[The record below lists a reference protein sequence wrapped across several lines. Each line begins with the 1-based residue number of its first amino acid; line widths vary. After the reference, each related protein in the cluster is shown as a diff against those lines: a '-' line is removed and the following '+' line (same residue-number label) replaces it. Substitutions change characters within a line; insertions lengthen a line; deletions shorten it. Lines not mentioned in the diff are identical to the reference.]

1 MEEEK
6 KETKIKQPKKVVK
19 IISIIIAI
27 IAVIAIVIGILVATG
42 KINLNFSKKSKMVS
56 GIEKLSEAYTR
67 PFDELSKNAEKNNLD
82 IKLFD
87 NLEKDSAI
95 EASTEIL
102 ANVDK
107 LEVDGLTSSEKSTV
121 KSVVD
126 LINKSK
132 IATNIR
138 YDGKESAYIKLNGK
152 LDSVEVSGEALYDGS
167 QAALRSEQI
176 SSKWITISEDDLKDL
191 ADENGLD
198 LDDLKDTISE
208 SINQFSEIS
217 KSVIIL
223 LLMISRH
230 KINEKYS
237 KILKD
242 YINEKSKDIKSEKGT
257 VEVDGKEKKCT
268 KLTLKLNEKDIK
280 KLAKNYLDAFAKDDQ
295 LKEILTSAA
304 QSYADVMKSSG
315 ETSTAKEITNAVDE
329 LYNNIDKIKEEID
342 NADFSANIKLVVYSS
357 NTNVYR
363 TDIILDVE
371 DTEVNLETTFN
382 KEDTTTT
389 ISVNAQGISAEIAT
403 IKLKEEKNGASLKI
417 EVSKFIKEQ
426 LEQKSSD
433 DISLEIKYTTEKSK
447 AEISLAVNAGSYGSG
462 TVSISSDVEKNED
475 KEYANNTT
483 ISVDVDAPDY
493 LTAKMSMN
501 MTSNI
506 KIGEVSIPKVSSSE
520 SIDIK
525 DEEGLQQ
532 YQEEAQTKAEK
543 ILKDLQS
550 IEALQ
555 SIIENEF

>member
-95 EASTEIL
+95 EASTEIS

-217 KSVIIL
+217 KSVQIDE
-223 LLMISRH
+223 
-230 KINEKYS
+230 KTQKEINEKYS

-382 KEDTTTT
+382 KEDTITT

-426 LEQKSSD
+426 LGQKSSD

-462 TVSISSDVEKNED
+462 TVSISSDIEKNED

-483 ISVDVDAPDY
+483 ISVDIDAPDY

-506 KIGEVSIPKVSSSE
+506 KIGGVSIPKVSSSE

>member
-95 EASTEIL
+95 EASTEIS

-198 LDDLKDTISE
+198 LDDLRDTISE

-217 KSVIIL
+217 KSVQIDE
-223 LLMISRH
+223 
-230 KINEKYS
+230 KTQKEINEKYS

-371 DTEVNLETTFN
+371 DTEVSLETTFN

-426 LEQKSSD
+426 LGQKSSD

-462 TVSISSDVEKNED
+462 TVSISSDIEKNED

-501 MTSNI
+501 MISNI
-506 KIGEVSIPKVSSSE
+506 KIGGVSIPKVSSSE

>member
-6 KETKIKQPKKVVK
+6 KETKIKQPKKAVK

-27 IAVIAIVIGILVATG
+27 IAVIAIVIGILAATG

-56 GIEKLSEAYTR
+56 GIEKLSEAYTK

-87 NLEKDSAI
+87 NLEKGSAI
-95 EASTEIL
+95 EASTEIS

-198 LDDLKDTISE
+198 LDDLKETISE

-217 KSVIIL
+217 KSVQIDE
-223 LLMISRH
+223 
-230 KINEKYS
+230 KTQKEINEKYS

-242 YINEKSKDIKSEKGT
+242 YVNEKSKEIKSEKGT

-280 KLAKNYLDAFAKDDQ
+280 KLAKNYLDTFAKDDQ

-371 DTEVNLETTFN
+371 DTEVSLETTFN

-417 EVSKFIKEQ
+417 EVSKFVKEQ
-426 LEQKSSD
+426 LGQKSSD

-462 TVSISSDVEKNED
+462 TVSISSDIEKNED
-475 KEYANNTT
+475 KEYADNTT

-506 KIGEVSIPKVSSSE
+506 KIGGVSIPKVSSSE

-532 YQEEAQTKAEK
+532 YQEDAQTKAEK
-543 ILKDLQS
+543 LLKDLQS

>member
-6 KETKIKQPKKVVK
+6 KETKIKQPKKAVK

-27 IAVIAIVIGILVATG
+27 IAVIAIVIGILAATG

-87 NLEKDSAI
+87 NLEKGSAI
-95 EASTEIL
+95 EASTEIS

-198 LDDLKDTISE
+198 LDDLKETISE

-217 KSVIIL
+217 KSVQIDE
-223 LLMISRH
+223 
-230 KINEKYS
+230 KTQKEINEKYS

-242 YINEKSKDIKSEKGT
+242 YVNEKSKDIKSEKGT

-371 DTEVNLETTFN
+371 DTEVSLETTFN

-417 EVSKFIKEQ
+417 EVSKFVKEQ
-426 LEQKSSD
+426 LGQKSSD

-462 TVSISSDVEKNED
+462 TASISSDIEKNED
-475 KEYANNTT
+475 KEYAGNTT

-506 KIGEVSIPKVSSSE
+506 KIGGVSIPKVSSSE

-525 DEEGLQQ
+525 DEQGLQQ

-543 ILKDLQS
+543 LLKDLQS
-550 IEALQ
+550 VEALK
-555 SIIENEF
+555 SIIDSGF

>member
-6 KETKIKQPKKVVK
+6 KETKIKQPKKAVK

-27 IAVIAIVIGILVATG
+27 IAVIAIVIGILAATG

-56 GIEKLSEAYTR
+56 GIEKLSEAYTK

-87 NLEKDSAI
+87 NLEKGSAI
-95 EASTEIL
+95 EASTEIS

-198 LDDLKDTISE
+198 LDDLKETISE

-217 KSVIIL
+217 KSVQIDE
-223 LLMISRH
+223 
-230 KINEKYS
+230 KTQKEINEKYS

-242 YINEKSKDIKSEKGT
+242 YVNEKSKDIKSEKGT

-371 DTEVNLETTFN
+371 DTEVSLETTFN

-417 EVSKFIKEQ
+417 EVSKFVKEQ
-426 LEQKSSD
+426 LGQKSSD

-462 TVSISSDVEKNED
+462 TVSISSDIEKNED
-475 KEYANNTT
+475 KEYADNTT

-506 KIGEVSIPKVSSSE
+506 KIGGVSIPKVSSSE

-525 DEEGLQQ
+525 DEDGLQQ
-532 YQEEAQTKAEK
+532 YQEDAQTKAEK
-543 ILKDLQS
+543 LLKDLQS

>member
-56 GIEKLSEAYTR
+56 GIEKLSEAYTK

-87 NLEKDSAI
+87 NLEKGSAI
-95 EASTEIL
+95 EASTEIS

-198 LDDLKDTISE
+198 LDDLKETISE

-217 KSVIIL
+217 KSVQIDE
-223 LLMISRH
+223 
-230 KINEKYS
+230 KTQKEINEKYS

-371 DTEVNLETTFN
+371 DTEVSLETTFN

-426 LEQKSSD
+426 LGQKSSD

-462 TVSISSDVEKNED
+462 TVSISSDIEKNED

-506 KIGEVSIPKVSSSE
+506 KIGGVSIPKVSSSE

-532 YQEEAQTKAEK
+532 YQEDAQTKAEK
-543 ILKDLQS
+543 LLKDLQS

>member
-6 KETKIKQPKKVVK
+6 KETKIKQPKKAVK

-27 IAVIAIVIGILVATG
+27 IAVIAIVIGILAATG

-56 GIEKLSEAYTR
+56 GIEKLSEAYTK

-87 NLEKDSAI
+87 NLEKGSAI
-95 EASTEIL
+95 EASTEIS

-132 IATNIR
+132 IATNIG

-198 LDDLKDTISE
+198 LDDLKETISE

-217 KSVIIL
+217 KSVQIDE
-223 LLMISRH
+223 
-230 KINEKYS
+230 KTQKEINEKYS

-242 YINEKSKDIKSEKGT
+242 YVNEKSKDIKSEKGT

-295 LKEILTSAA
+295 LKEILTSTA

-371 DTEVNLETTFN
+371 DTEVSLETTFN

-417 EVSKFIKEQ
+417 EVSKFVKEQ
-426 LEQKSSD
+426 LGQKSSD

-462 TVSISSDVEKNED
+462 TVSISSDIEKNED
-475 KEYANNTT
+475 KEYADNTT

-506 KIGEVSIPKVSSSE
+506 KIGGVSIPKVSSSE

-532 YQEEAQTKAEK
+532 YQEDAQTKAEK
-543 ILKDLQS
+543 LLKDLQS

>member
-56 GIEKLSEAYTR
+56 GIEKLSEAYTK

-95 EASTEIL
+95 EASTEIS

-217 KSVIIL
+217 KSVQIDE
-223 LLMISRH
+223 
-230 KINEKYS
+230 KTQKEINEKYS

-315 ETSTAKEITNAVDE
+315 ETSSAEEITNAVDE

-426 LEQKSSD
+426 LGQKSSD

-447 AEISLAVNAGSYGSG
+447 AEVSLAVNAGSYGSG
-462 TVSISSDVEKNED
+462 TASISSDIEKNED

-506 KIGEVSIPKVSSSE
+506 KIGGVSIPKVSSSE

-543 ILKDLQS
+543 VLKDLQS

>member
-95 EASTEIL
+95 EASTEIS

-217 KSVIIL
+217 KSVQIDE
-223 LLMISRH
+223 
-230 KINEKYS
+230 KTQKEINEKYS

-403 IKLKEEKNGASLKI
+403 IKLKEEKNGVSLKI

-426 LEQKSSD
+426 LGQKSSD

-462 TVSISSDVEKNED
+462 TVSISSDIEKNED

-506 KIGEVSIPKVSSSE
+506 KIGGVSIPKVSSSE

>member
-56 GIEKLSEAYTR
+56 GIEKLSEAYTK

-95 EASTEIL
+95 EASTEIS

-217 KSVIIL
+217 KSVQIDE
-223 LLMISRH
+223 
-230 KINEKYS
+230 KTQKEINEKYS

-426 LEQKSSD
+426 LGQKSSD

-462 TVSISSDVEKNED
+462 TASISSDIEKNED

-506 KIGEVSIPKVSSSE
+506 KIGGVSIPKVSSSE

-543 ILKDLQS
+543 VLKDLQS

>member
-6 KETKIKQPKKVVK
+6 KETKIKQPKKAVK
-19 IISIIIAI
+19 IISKIIAI
-27 IAVIAIVIGILVATG
+27 IAVIAIVIGILAATG

-56 GIEKLSEAYTR
+56 GIEKLSEAYTK

-87 NLEKDSAI
+87 NLEKGSAI
-95 EASTEIL
+95 EASTEIS

-198 LDDLKDTISE
+198 LDDLKETISE

-217 KSVIIL
+217 KSVQIDE
-223 LLMISRH
+223 
-230 KINEKYS
+230 KTQKEINEKYS

-242 YINEKSKDIKSEKGT
+242 YVNEKSKDIKSEKGT

-280 KLAKNYLDAFAKDDQ
+280 KLAKNYLDTFAKDDQ

-371 DTEVNLETTFN
+371 DTEVSLETTFN

-417 EVSKFIKEQ
+417 EVSKFVKEQ
-426 LEQKSSD
+426 LGQKSSD

-462 TVSISSDVEKNED
+462 TVSISSDIEKNED
-475 KEYANNTT
+475 KEYADNTT

-506 KIGEVSIPKVSSSE
+506 KIGGVSIPKVSSSE

-532 YQEEAQTKAEK
+532 YQEDAQTKAEK
-543 ILKDLQS
+543 LLKDLQS

>member
-27 IAVIAIVIGILVATG
+27 IAVIAIVIGILAATG

-67 PFDELSKNAEKNNLD
+67 PFDELSQNAEKNNLD

-95 EASTEIL
+95 EASTEIS

-217 KSVIIL
+217 KSVQIDE
-223 LLMISRH
+223 
-230 KINEKYS
+230 KTQKEINEKYS

-426 LEQKSSD
+426 LGQKSSD

-462 TVSISSDVEKNED
+462 TVSISSDIEKNED

-506 KIGEVSIPKVSSSE
+506 KIGGVSIPKVSSSE

>member
-6 KETKIKQPKKVVK
+6 KETKIKQPKKAVK

-27 IAVIAIVIGILVATG
+27 IAVIAIVIGILAATG

-56 GIEKLSEAYTR
+56 GIEKLSEAYTK

-87 NLEKDSAI
+87 NLEKGSAI
-95 EASTEIL
+95 EASTEIS

-198 LDDLKDTISE
+198 LDDLKETISE

-217 KSVIIL
+217 KSVQIDE
-223 LLMISRH
+223 
-230 KINEKYS
+230 KTQKEINEKYS

-242 YINEKSKDIKSEKGT
+242 YVNEKSKEIKSEKGT

-371 DTEVNLETTFN
+371 DTEVSLETTFN

-417 EVSKFIKEQ
+417 EVSKFVKEQ
-426 LEQKSSD
+426 LGQKSSD

-462 TVSISSDVEKNED
+462 TVSISSDIEKNED
-475 KEYANNTT
+475 KEYADNTT

-506 KIGEVSIPKVSSSE
+506 KIGGVSIPKVSSSE

-532 YQEEAQTKAEK
+532 YQEDAQTKAEK
-543 ILKDLQS
+543 LLKDLQS

>member
-6 KETKIKQPKKVVK
+6 KETKIKQPKKAVK
-19 IISIIIAI
+19 VIAIIIAI
-27 IAVIAIVIGILVATG
+27 IAVIAIVIGILAATG
-42 KINLNFSKKSKMVS
+42 KINLNFSKKGKMVS
-56 GIEKLSEAYTR
+56 GIEKLVEAYTK
-67 PFDELSKNAEKNNLD
+67 PFDELSKNTKKNNLEV
-82 IKLFD
+82 KLFD

-95 EASTEIL
+95 EASTEIS

-121 KSVVD
+121 KSLVD

-132 IATNIR
+132 IATNVR

-167 QAALRSEQI
+167 QAALRSEEI
-176 SSKWITISEDDLKDL
+176 NSKWITISEDDLKDL

-217 KSVIIL
+217 KSVQIDE
-223 LLMISRH
+223 
-230 KINEKYS
+230 KTQKEINEKYS
-237 KILKD
+237 KIIKD

-280 KLAKNYLDAFAKDDQ
+280 KLAKKYLDAFAKDDQ
-295 LKEILTSAA
+295 LKEILTNSA
-304 QSYADVMKSSG
+304 QSYAEVMKTAG
-315 ETSTAKEITNAVDE
+315 DTTSAKNITNAVDE

-342 NADFSANIKLVVYSS
+342 NADFTANIKLVVYSS

-371 DTEVNLETTFN
+371 DTEVSVETTFN
-382 KEDTTTT
+382 KDDTTTT
-389 ISVNAQGISAEIAT
+389 ISVNAQGISADIAT
-403 IKLKEEKNGASLKI
+403 ITLKEEKNDVSLKI
-417 EVSKFIKEQ
+417 EASKFIKEQ
-426 LEQKSSD
+426 LGQKSSD
-433 DISLEIKYTTEKSK
+433 DISLEFKYSTEKSK
-447 AEISLAVNAGSYGSG
+447 AEIALAVNAGSYGNG
-462 TVSISSDVEKNED
+462 KVAISSDVEKNED
-475 KEYANNTT
+475 KEYANHTT

-493 LTAKMSMN
+493 VTTKMSMD
-501 MTSNI
+501 MTNNI
-506 KIGEVSIPKVSSSE
+506 KIGGVSIPKVSSSE

-525 DEEGLQQ
+525 DEQGLQQ

-543 ILKDLQS
+543 LLKDLQS
-550 IEALQ
+550 VEALK
-555 SIIENEF
+555 SIIDSGF

>member
-217 KSVIIL
+217 KSVQID
-223 LLMISRH
+223 
-230 KINEKYS
+230 KKTQKEINEKYS

-525 DEEGLQQ
+525 DEDGLQQ

>member
-27 IAVIAIVIGILVATG
+27 IAVIAIVIGILAATG

-67 PFDELSKNAEKNNLD
+67 PFDELSQNAEKNNLD

-95 EASTEIL
+95 EASTEIS

-217 KSVIIL
+217 KSVQIDE
-223 LLMISRH
+223 
-230 KINEKYS
+230 KTQKEINEKYS

-426 LEQKSSD
+426 LGQKSSD

-462 TVSISSDVEKNED
+462 TVSISSDIEKNED

-501 MTSNI
+501 MISNI
-506 KIGEVSIPKVSSSE
+506 KIGGVSIPKVSSSE

>member
-6 KETKIKQPKKVVK
+6 KETKIKQPKKAVK
-19 IISIIIAI
+19 VIAIIIAI
-27 IAVIAIVIGILVATG
+27 IAVIAIVIGILAATG
-42 KINLNFSKKSKMVS
+42 KINLNFSKKGKMVS
-56 GIEKLSEAYTR
+56 GIEKLVEAYTK
-67 PFDELSKNAEKNNLD
+67 PFDELSKNTKKNNLEV
-82 IKLFD
+82 KLFD
-87 NLEKDSAI
+87 NLEKGSAI
-95 EASTEIL
+95 ETSTEL
-102 ANVDK
+102 SANVDK
-107 LEVDGLTSSEKSTV
+107 LEIDGLTSSEKSTV

-132 IATNIR
+132 IATNII

-217 KSVIIL
+217 KSVQID
-223 LLMISRH
+223 
-230 KINEKYS
+230 KKTQKEINEKYS

>member
-56 GIEKLSEAYTR
+56 GIEKLSEAYTK

-87 NLEKDSAI
+87 NLEKGSAI
-95 EASTEIL
+95 EASTEIS

-217 KSVIIL
+217 KSVQIDE
-223 LLMISRH
+223 
-230 KINEKYS
+230 KTQKEINEKYS

-426 LEQKSSD
+426 LGQKSSD

-462 TVSISSDVEKNED
+462 TVSISSDIEKNED

-506 KIGEVSIPKVSSSE
+506 KIGGVSIPKVSSSE

-532 YQEEAQTKAEK
+532 YQEDAQTKAEK
-543 ILKDLQS
+543 LLKDLQS

>member
-217 KSVIIL
+217 KSVQID
-223 LLMISRH
+223 
-230 KINEKYS
+230 KKTQKEINEKYS

-304 QSYADVMKSSG
+304 QSYADVTKSSG

-475 KEYANNTT
+475 KEYANN
-483 ISVDVDAPDY
+483 S
-493 LTAKMSMN
+493 
-501 MTSNI
+501 
-506 KIGEVSIPKVSSSE
+506 
-520 SIDIK
+520 
-525 DEEGLQQ
+525 
-532 YQEEAQTKAEK
+532 
-543 ILKDLQS
+543 
-550 IEALQ
+550 
-555 SIIENEF
+555 

>member
-27 IAVIAIVIGILVATG
+27 IAVIAIVIGILAATG

-95 EASTEIL
+95 EASTEIS

-217 KSVIIL
+217 KSVQIDE
-223 LLMISRH
+223 
-230 KINEKYS
+230 KTQKEINEKYS

-371 DTEVNLETTFN
+371 DTEVSLETTFN

-426 LEQKSSD
+426 LGQKSSD

-462 TVSISSDVEKNED
+462 TVSISSDIEKNED

-506 KIGEVSIPKVSSSE
+506 KIGGVSIPKVSSSE

>member
-217 KSVIIL
+217 KSVQID
-223 LLMISRH
+223 
-230 KINEKYS
+230 KKTQKEINEKYS

>member
-6 KETKIKQPKKVVK
+6 KETKIKQPKKAVK

-27 IAVIAIVIGILVATG
+27 IAVIAIVIGILAATG

-56 GIEKLSEAYTR
+56 GIEKLSEAYTK

-87 NLEKDSAI
+87 NLEKGSAI
-95 EASTEIL
+95 EASTEIS

-121 KSVVD
+121 ISVLD

-132 IATNIR
+132 KANNIR

-198 LDDLKDTISE
+198 LDDLKETISE

-217 KSVIIL
+217 KSVQIDE
-223 LLMISRH
+223 
-230 KINEKYS
+230 KTQKEINEKYS

-242 YINEKSKDIKSEKGT
+242 YVNEKSKDIKSEKGT

-371 DTEVNLETTFN
+371 DTEVSLETTFN

-417 EVSKFIKEQ
+417 EVSKFVKEQ
-426 LEQKSSD
+426 LGQKSSD

-462 TVSISSDVEKNED
+462 TVSISSDIEKNED
-475 KEYANNTT
+475 KEYADNTT

-506 KIGEVSIPKVSSSE
+506 KIGGVSIPKVSSSE

-532 YQEEAQTKAEK
+532 YQEDAQTKAEK
-543 ILKDLQS
+543 LLKDLQS

>member
-27 IAVIAIVIGILVATG
+27 IAVIAIVIGILAATG

-67 PFDELSKNAEKNNLD
+67 PFDELSQNAEKNNLD

-95 EASTEIL
+95 EASTEIS

-217 KSVIIL
+217 KSVQIDE
-223 LLMISRH
+223 
-230 KINEKYS
+230 KTQKEINEKYS

-426 LEQKSSD
+426 LGQKSSD

-462 TVSISSDVEKNED
+462 TVSISSDIEKNED

-483 ISVDVDAPDY
+483 ISVDVDVPDY

-506 KIGEVSIPKVSSSE
+506 KIGGVSIPKVSSSE

>member
-6 KETKIKQPKKVVK
+6 KETKIKQPKKAVK
-19 IISIIIAI
+19 VIAIIIAI
-27 IAVIAIVIGILVATG
+27 IAVIAIVIGILAATG
-42 KINLNFSKKSKMVS
+42 KINLNFSKKGKMVS
-56 GIEKLSEAYTR
+56 GIEKLGEAYTK
-67 PFDELSKNAEKNNLD
+67 PFDELSKNTEKNNLEV
-82 IKLFD
+82 KLFE
-87 NLEKDSAI
+87 NLEKGSAI
-95 EASTEIL
+95 ETSTEL
-102 ANVDK
+102 SANVDK
-107 LEVDGLTSSEKSTV
+107 LEIDGLTSSEKSTV

-132 IATNIR
+132 IATNVR
-138 YDGKESAYIKLNGK
+138 YDGKESAYVKLNGK
-152 LDSVEVSGEALYDGS
+152 LDSVDISGEALYDGS

-191 ADENGLD
+191 ADENGVD
-198 LDDLKDTISE
+198 LDDLKDIISE
-208 SINQFSEIS
+208 SMNQFNQIS
-217 KSVIIL
+217 KSVQIDE
-223 LLMISRH
+223 
-230 KINEKYS
+230 KTQKEINERYS
-237 KILKD
+237 KILKE
-242 YINEKSKDIKSEKGT
+242 YINEKSKDIKSEKDT

-342 NADFSANIKLVVYSS
+342 NADFTANIKLVVYSS

-371 DTEVNLETTFN
+371 DTEVSVETTFN
-382 KEDTTTT
+382 KDDTKTT

-403 IKLKEEKNGASLKI
+403 ITLKEEKNGASLKI

-426 LEQKSSD
+426 LGQKSSD
-433 DISLEIKYTTEKSK
+433 DISLEFKYSTEKSK
-447 AEISLAVNAGSYGSG
+447 AEIALAVNAGAYGNG
-462 TVSISSDVEKNED
+462 KVAISSDVEKNED
-475 KEYANNTT
+475 KEYANHTT
-483 ISVDVDAPDY
+483 ISVDIDAPDY
-493 LTAKMSMN
+493 VTTKMSMD
-501 MTSNI
+501 MTNNI
-506 KIGEVSIPKVSSSE
+506 KIGGVSIPKVSSSE

-525 DEEGLQQ
+525 DEQGLQQ

-543 ILKDLQS
+543 LLKDLQS
-550 IEALQ
+550 VEALK
-555 SIIENEF
+555 SIIDSGF

>member
-6 KETKIKQPKKVVK
+6 KETKIKQPKKAVK

-27 IAVIAIVIGILVATG
+27 IAVIAIVIGILAATG

-56 GIEKLSEAYTR
+56 GIEKLSEAYTK

-87 NLEKDSAI
+87 NLEKGSAI
-95 EASTEIL
+95 EASTEIS

-217 KSVIIL
+217 KSVQIDE
-223 LLMISRH
+223 
-230 KINEKYS
+230 KTQKEINEKYS

-242 YINEKSKDIKSEKGT
+242 YVNEKSKDIKSEKGT

-342 NADFSANIKLVVYSS
+342 DADFSANIKLVVYSS

-417 EVSKFIKEQ
+417 EVSKFVKEQ
-426 LEQKSSD
+426 LGQKSSD

-462 TVSISSDVEKNED
+462 TVSISSDIEKNED
-475 KEYANNTT
+475 KEYADNTT

-506 KIGEVSIPKVSSSE
+506 KIGGVSIPKVSSSE

-532 YQEEAQTKAEK
+532 YQEDAQTKAEK
-543 ILKDLQS
+543 LLKDLQS

>member
-95 EASTEIL
+95 EASTEIS

-217 KSVIIL
+217 KSVQIDE
-223 LLMISRH
+223 
-230 KINEKYS
+230 KTQKEINEKYS

-426 LEQKSSD
+426 LGQKSSD

-462 TVSISSDVEKNED
+462 TVSISSDIEKNED

-506 KIGEVSIPKVSSSE
+506 KIGGVSIPKVSSSE

-543 ILKDLQS
+543 VLKDLQS

>member
-67 PFDELSKNAEKNNLD
+67 PFDELSQNAEKNNLD

-95 EASTEIL
+95 EASTEIS

-217 KSVIIL
+217 KSVQIDE
-223 LLMISRH
+223 
-230 KINEKYS
+230 KTQKEINEKYS

-426 LEQKSSD
+426 LGQKSSD

-462 TVSISSDVEKNED
+462 TVSISSDIEKNED

-506 KIGEVSIPKVSSSE
+506 KIGGVSIPKVSSSE

>member
-1 MEEEK
+1 MEDEK
-6 KETKIKQPKKVVK
+6 KETKIKQPKKAVK

-56 GIEKLSEAYTR
+56 GIEKLSEAYTK

-95 EASTEIL
+95 EASTEIS

-217 KSVIIL
+217 KSVQIDE
-223 LLMISRH
+223 
-230 KINEKYS
+230 KTQKEINEKYS

-426 LEQKSSD
+426 LGQKSSD

-462 TVSISSDVEKNED
+462 TVSISSDIEKNED

-506 KIGEVSIPKVSSSE
+506 KIGGVSIPKVSSSE

-543 ILKDLQS
+543 VLKDLQS

>member
-6 KETKIKQPKKVVK
+6 KETKIKQPKKAVK

-27 IAVIAIVIGILVATG
+27 IAVIAIVIGILAATG

-56 GIEKLSEAYTR
+56 GIEKLSEAYTK

-87 NLEKDSAI
+87 NLEKGSAI
-95 EASTEIL
+95 EASTEIS

-198 LDDLKDTISE
+198 LDDLKETISE

-217 KSVIIL
+217 KSVQIDE
-223 LLMISRH
+223 
-230 KINEKYS
+230 KTQKEINEKYS

-242 YINEKSKDIKSEKGT
+242 YVNEKSKDIKSEKGT

-280 KLAKNYLDAFAKDDQ
+280 KLAKNYLDTFAKDDQ

-371 DTEVNLETTFN
+371 DTEVSLETTFN

-417 EVSKFIKEQ
+417 EVSKFVKEQ
-426 LEQKSSD
+426 LGQKSSD

-462 TVSISSDVEKNED
+462 TVSISSDIEKNED
-475 KEYANNTT
+475 KEYADNTT

-506 KIGEVSIPKVSSSE
+506 KIGGVSIPKVSSSE

-532 YQEEAQTKAEK
+532 YQEDAQTKAEK
-543 ILKDLQS
+543 LLKDLQS

>member
-6 KETKIKQPKKVVK
+6 KETKIKQPKKAVK

-27 IAVIAIVIGILVATG
+27 IAVIAIVIGILAATG

-56 GIEKLSEAYTR
+56 GIEKLSEAYTK

-87 NLEKDSAI
+87 NLEKGSAI
-95 EASTEIL
+95 EASTEIS

-198 LDDLKDTISE
+198 LDDLKETISE

-217 KSVIIL
+217 KSVQIDE
-223 LLMISRH
+223 
-230 KINEKYS
+230 KTQKEINEKYS

-242 YINEKSKDIKSEKGT
+242 YVNEKSKDIKSEKGT

-371 DTEVNLETTFN
+371 DTEVSLETTFN

-417 EVSKFIKEQ
+417 EVSKFVKEQ
-426 LEQKSSD
+426 LGQKSSD

-462 TVSISSDVEKNED
+462 TVSISSDIEKNED
-475 KEYANNTT
+475 KEYADNTT

-506 KIGEVSIPKVSSSE
+506 KIGGVSIPKVSSSE

-532 YQEEAQTKAEK
+532 YQEDAQTKAEK
-543 ILKDLQS
+543 LLKDLQS

>member
-56 GIEKLSEAYTR
+56 GIEKLSEAYTK

-95 EASTEIL
+95 EASTEIS

-217 KSVIIL
+217 KSVQIDE
-223 LLMISRH
+223 
-230 KINEKYS
+230 KTQKEINEKYS

-242 YINEKSKDIKSEKGT
+242 YVNEKSKDIKSEKGT

-315 ETSTAKEITNAVDE
+315 ETSSAEEITNAVDE

-426 LEQKSSD
+426 LGQKSSD

-447 AEISLAVNAGSYGSG
+447 AEVSLAVNAGSYGSG
-462 TVSISSDVEKNED
+462 TASISSDIEKNED
-475 KEYANNTT
+475 KEYAGNTT

-506 KIGEVSIPKVSSSE
+506 KIGGVSIPKVSSSE

-543 ILKDLQS
+543 VLKDLQS

>member
-95 EASTEIL
+95 EASTEIS

-217 KSVIIL
+217 KSVQIDE
-223 LLMISRH
+223 
-230 KINEKYS
+230 KTQKEINEKYS

-315 ETSTAKEITNAVDE
+315 ETSTAEEITNAVDE

-371 DTEVNLETTFN
+371 DTEVSLETTFN

-426 LEQKSSD
+426 LGQKSSD

-462 TVSISSDVEKNED
+462 TVSISSDIEKNED

-506 KIGEVSIPKVSSSE
+506 KIGGVSIPKVSSSE